1 MLDDLRTGATRSA
14 AIEDA
19 SPGQIANVILVA
31 DPPLWAFAARLVELE
46 HAVRLRPAEV
56 ERDPPPRDDRPRAVV
71 QLQPSLV
78 LVETKVQEGAGK
90 VARLRYATDD
100 TPLDLARER
109 VGSSKTVFRLVLE
122 EAGHVAERGKADPED
137 VRVVCGEHHLV
148 EQVGIKSIAQTD
160 LRWVRRAGEGM
171 VRIALAPGP
180 VAARDS

>member
-1 MLDDLRTGATRSA
+1 MFDDFRTGAARLA
-14 AIEDA
+14 AIEYA
-19 SPGQIANVILVA
+19 SPGAVANVILVP
-31 DPPLWAFAARLVELE
+31 DPPLGSFAASLVELE
-46 HAVRLRPAEV
+46 HPVRLRPAEV

-100 TPLDLARER
+100 APLVLARER
-109 VGSSKTVFRLVLE
+109 VGSSKTIFRLVLE

-137 VRVVCGEHHLV
+137 VGVFCSEHHLV

-160 LRWVRRAGEGM
+160 LGWVRRAGEGM

-180 VAARDS
+180 VAA